1 MTYNGKFEIGRNS
14 QTVHRRAKRSEIL
27 TPWGTRGT
35 LLLPKLRVIQVFN
48 FGPDTVADAAT
59 AYYGIFKMLLLLWF
73 LSDEVQ
79 INSATSLGGPS
90 QKLFERI
97 LKFLLVKF

>member
-1 MTYNGKFEIGRNS
+1 MTYNGKFKIGHNS

-48 FGPDTVADAAT
+48 FGPDTVADATT
-59 AYYGIFKMLLLLWF
+59 AYYGIFKMLLLWF
-73 LSDEVQ
+73 MSDEVQ
-79 INSATSLGGPS
+79 FNSATSWGGPS

-97 LKFLLVKF
+97 LNFFLVKV